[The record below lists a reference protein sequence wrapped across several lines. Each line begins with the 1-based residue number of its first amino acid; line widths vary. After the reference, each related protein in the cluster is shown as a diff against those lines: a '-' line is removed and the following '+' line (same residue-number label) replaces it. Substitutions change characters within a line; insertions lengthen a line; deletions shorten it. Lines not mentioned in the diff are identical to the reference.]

1 MEQKCLF
8 FSPNIRQKIK
18 PFLAHQQV
26 GCNYGEFKITAVKQA
41 KTAQTN
47 KTHFLVLGRS

>member
-1 MEQKCLF
+1 MSF

-26 GCNYGEFKITAVKQA
+26 VCNYGEFKITAVKQA